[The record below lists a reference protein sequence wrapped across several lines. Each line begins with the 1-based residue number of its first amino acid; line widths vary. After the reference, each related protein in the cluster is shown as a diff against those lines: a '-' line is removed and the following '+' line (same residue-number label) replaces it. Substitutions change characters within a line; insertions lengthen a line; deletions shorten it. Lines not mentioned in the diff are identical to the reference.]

1 MSTVAGKVVV
11 ITGASSGIG
20 EATALELAA
29 HGARLMLGARRSD
42 RLEDLCSRIGS
53 GQGIAAWQACDVTK
67 RQQVEDLVQAAVDS
81 YGRVDVII
89 NNAGLMPVSP
99 LRNLHV
105 EEWDRMVDVNIKGTL
120 YGIAATLNRFLEQGS
135 GHIINLSSISGHWVW
150 PNYAVYSAT
159 KWAVR
164 AISEGLRQEM
174 DERVRVTVISPGIV
188 KTELTEH
195 ITDPEVIAG
204 LGSRF
209 DYSLEGI
216 DIANAIVWAM
226 EQPPHVDVNEILVRA
241 TGQGR

>member
-1 MSTVAGKVVV
+1 MSSIAGKVVV

-20 EATALELAA
+20 EATSLELGRRQAK
-29 HGARLMLGARRSD
+29 LMLGARRTD
-42 RLEDLCSRIGS
+42 RLEELCTRITSENGK
-53 GQGIAAWQACDVTK
+53 AAWRACDVVQ
-67 RQQVEDLVQAAVDS
+67 RQQVEDLVQAAVDT
-81 YGRVDVII
+81 YGRVDVIV

-99 LRNLHV
+99 MRSLRV

-164 AISEGLRQEM
+164 AISEGLRQEL
-174 DERVRVTVISPGIV
+174 DDRVRVTVISPGIV

-209 DYSLEGI
+209 DYSLEGS
-216 DIANAIVWAM
+216 DIASAIVWAM
-226 EQPPHVDVNEILVRA
+226 EQPPHVDVSEILVRA

>member
-1 MSTVAGKVVV
+1 MGNVAGKVVV

-20 EATALELAA
+20 EAAALELGKR
-29 HGARLMLGARRSD
+29 GARLMLGARRGE
-42 RLEDLCSRIGS
+42 RLEQVCAQITSADGE
-53 GQGIAAWQACDVTK
+53 AAWRVCDVVE
-67 RQQVEDLVQAAVDS
+67 RQQVEDLVQAAVDT

-99 LRNLHV
+99 LRSLRV
-105 EEWDRMVDVNIKGTL
+105 EEWDQMVDVNIKGTL